1 MSRNDSR
8 IRYDEIRGRKLYE
21 SMENFNKTKEIN
33 KNSSKSQM
41 HSHNKKIQ
49 HNITESLIVHFDPN
63 ERYENIHG
71 ISKIKQFSKIE
82 NTLQNTKINL
92 GGERKNNSI
101 ISGLNINSLEKLKNI
116 DTGSMV
122 NKIMENSKN
131 NEIEKYNNSNISM
144 INEKSLE
151 KLKNINTGSM
161 VNKIIENSKNNEIE
175 KNNNSNISMINEN
188 SLEKLKNINTG
199 SMVNKI
205 VEIKKNSEY
214 NKSKINDSNYKEEY
228 KNYDNESDIN
238 LDNLKKLNDIPTKDK
253 VDELLEDEKDN
264 SLEKNKKDKAS
275 DNLIQKL
282 KNADTEE
289 FVKKIIK
296 NGDSDDKNLFYI
308 PNDSSKKSKDSY
320 ICMPKIEEHYQ
331 YNNINLF
338 KNNND
343 KNFDKINNIPNSDFP
358 KKKIFNNFKMYNIK
372 NDPNNSIIYD
382 QFKKYYKDLNSQRF
396 LKNDNISNIFKGN
409 NDHQSG
415 KNISNNNNQN
425 YNNNNID
432 YNGNIKMNFK
442 PFNNNNPNYNNNVI
456 DYNGNVSMNFKPF
469 NNNNEIYK
477 NDNNYINNLG
487 NNSNINNPIYNNPA
501 FSKQYYNL
509 FGNIV

>member
-63 ERYENIHG
+63 ERYENIYG
-71 ISKIKQFSKIE
+71 ISRIKQFSKIE
-82 NTLQNTKINL
+82 NTQQNTKINL
-92 GGERKNNSI
+92 REESKNNSN
-101 ISGLNINSLEKLKNI
+101 ISGLNINSLEKLKNV
-116 DTGSMV
+116 DTGSMA

-131 NEIEKYNNSNISM
+131 NEIEKY
-144 INEKSLE
+144 
-151 KLKNINTGSM
+151 
-161 VNKIIENSKNNEIE
+161 
-175 KNNNSNISMINEN
+175 NNSNISMINEN

-205 VEIKKNSEY
+205 VETKNDSKY
-214 NKSKINDSNYKEEY
+214 NKNKLNDSNYKEEY

-308 PNDSSKKSKDSY
+308 PNDSPKKSKDSY
-320 ICMPKIEEHYQ
+320 FCMPKIEEHYQ

-382 QFKKYYKDLNSQRF
+382 QFKKYYKEGTSSSRKELKRALYDKKDLSERQKDELWKKIIAN
-396 LKNDNISNIFKGN
+396 
-409 NDHQSG
+409 
-415 KNISNNNNQN
+415 
-425 YNNNNID
+425 
-432 YNGNIKMNFK
+432 
-442 PFNNNNPNYNNNVI
+442 
-456 DYNGNVSMNFKPF
+456 
-469 NNNNEIYK
+469 
-477 NDNNYINNLG
+477 
-487 NNSNINNPIYNNPA
+487 
-501 FSKQYYNL
+501 
-509 FGNIV
+509 

>member
-49 HNITESLIVHFDPN
+49 HNITESLMVHFDPY
-63 ERYENIHG
+63 EKYENIHG
-71 ISKIKQFSKIE
+71 ISKIKQLSKIE
-82 NTLQNTKINL
+82 NTQQNNKINL
-92 GGERKNNSI
+92 RGESKNNSI
-101 ISGLNINSLEKLKNI
+101 ISGLNINSLEKLKNV
-116 DTGSMV
+116 DTGSMA
-122 NKIMENSKN
+122 
-131 NEIEKYNNSNISM
+131 
-144 INEKSLE
+144 
-151 KLKNINTGSM
+151 
-161 VNKIIENSKNNEIE
+161 NKIIENSKNNEIE
-175 KNNNSNISMINEN
+175 KNN

-205 VEIKKNSEY
+205 VETKNDSKY
-214 NKSKINDSNYKEEY
+214 NKNKINDSNYKEEY

-238 LDNLKKLNDIPTKDK
+238 LDNSKKLN
-253 VDELLEDEKDN
+253 DELLEDEKDN

-308 PNDSSKKSKDSY
+308 PNDSPKKSKDSY

-343 KNFDKINNIPNSDFP
+343 KKLDKINNIPNSDFP

-382 QFKKYYKDLNSQRF
+382 QFKK
-396 LKNDNISNIFKGN
+396 
-409 NDHQSG
+409 
-415 KNISNNNNQN
+415 
-425 YNNNNID
+425 
-432 YNGNIKMNFK
+432 
-442 PFNNNNPNYNNNVI
+442 
-456 DYNGNVSMNFKPF
+456 
-469 NNNNEIYK
+469 
-477 NDNNYINNLG
+477 
-487 NNSNINNPIYNNPA
+487 
-501 FSKQYYNL
+501 
-509 FGNIV
+509 

>member
-63 ERYENIHG
+63 ERYENTHG

-101 ISGLNINSLEKLKNI
+101 ISGLNIN
-116 DTGSMV
+116 
-122 NKIMENSKN
+122 
-131 NEIEKYNNSNISM
+131 
-144 INEKSLE
+144 SLE

-238 LDNLKKLNDIPTKDK
+238 LANLKKLNDIPTKDK

-308 PNDSSKKSKDSY
+308 PNDSPKKSKDSY
-320 ICMPKIEEHYQ
+320 FCMPKIEEHYQ

-343 KNFDKINNIPNSDFP
+343 KKLDKINNIPNSYFP

-382 QFKKYYKDLNSQRF
+382 QFKKYYKDLNSQKF

-456 DYNGNVSMNFKPF
+456 DYNGNINMNFKPF

-487 NNSNINNPIYNNPA
+487 NNSNIINPIYNNPA
-501 FSKQYYNL
+501 FSKPYHNL
-509 FGNIV
+509 FGNIA

>member
-63 ERYENIHG
+63 ERYENTHG

-131 NEIEKYNNSNISM
+131 NEIEKN
-144 INEKSLE
+144 
-151 KLKNINTGSM
+151 
-161 VNKIIENSKNNEIE
+161 
-175 KNNNSNISMINEN
+175 N

-205 VEIKKNSEY
+205 VETKNDSKY
-214 NKSKINDSNYKEEY
+214 NKNKINDSNYKEEY

-308 PNDSSKKSKDSY
+308 PNDSPKKSKDSY
-320 ICMPKIEEHYQ
+320 FCMPKIEEHYQ

-343 KNFDKINNIPNSDFP
+343 KNFDKINGIPNSDFP

-372 NDPNNSIIYD
+372 NDPNNPIIYD

-456 DYNGNVSMNFKPF
+456 DYNGNVNMNFKPF

-487 NNSNINNPIYNNPA
+487 NNSNINNPIYNNPP
-501 FSKQYYNL
+501 FSKPYYNL

>member
-63 ERYENIHG
+63 ERYENTHG

-82 NTLQNTKINL
+82 NTLKNTKINL
-92 GGERKNNSI
+92 GGE
-101 ISGLNINSLEKLKNI
+101 
-116 DTGSMV
+116 
-122 NKIMENSKN
+122 SK
-131 NEIEKYNNSNISM
+131 
-144 INEKSLE
+144 
-151 KLKNINTGSM
+151 
-161 VNKIIENSKNNEIE
+161 
-175 KNNNSNISMINEN
+175 NNSNISMINEN

-228 KNYDNESDIN
+228 KIYDNESDIN
-238 LDNLKKLNDIPTKDK
+238 LDDLKQLNNIPTKDK
-253 VDELLEDEKDN
+253 VDELLEDIKDN
-264 SLEKNKKDKAS
+264 SSEKNKKDEVS
-275 DNLIQKL
+275 DILLQKL
-282 KNADTEE
+282 KNADNKE
-289 FVKKIIK
+289 FVKKNTK
-296 NGDSDDKNLFYI
+296 NGDSDDKNPFYI
-308 PNDSSKKSKDSY
+308 PNDESKKSKNLY
-320 ICMPKIEEHYQ
+320 FCRPKIAEHYQ
-331 YNNINLF
+331 YNNIALL
-338 KNNND
+338 KNNNY
-343 KNFDKINNIPNSDFP
+343 KMFDKINNIPNSEFP
-358 KKKIFNNFKMYNIK
+358 NKKIFNNFKMYNIK
-372 NDPNNSIIYD
+372 NIKNDPNNSIIRD
-382 QFKKYYKDLNSQRF
+382 QFNKYYKGLNSQRF
-396 LKNDNISNIFKGN
+396 LNNGIISNIFKGN

-415 KNISNNNNQN
+415 INISNNNNQN
-425 YNNNNID
+425 YNNNVFD
-432 YNGNIKMNFK
+432 YNGNINMNYK
-442 PFNNNNPNYNNNVI
+442 PFNI
-456 DYNGNVSMNFKPF
+456 
-469 NNNNEIYK
+469 NNEIYK

-501 FSKQYYNL
+501 FSKPYYNL

>member
-63 ERYENIHG
+63 ERYENTHG

-82 NTLQNTKINL
+82 NTLKNTKINL
-92 GGERKNNSI
+92 GGESKNNSI

-122 NKIMENSKN
+122 NKIM
-131 NEIEKYNNSNISM
+131 
-144 INEKSLE
+144 
-151 KLKNINTGSM
+151 
-161 VNKIIENSKNNEIE
+161 ENSKNNEIE

-228 KNYDNESDIN
+228 KIYDNESDIN
-238 LDNLKKLNDIPTKDK
+238 LDDLKQLNNIPTKDK
-253 VDELLEDEKDN
+253 VDELLEDIKDN
-264 SLEKNKKDKAS
+264 SSEKNKKDEVS
-275 DNLIQKL
+275 DILLQKL
-282 KNADTEE
+282 KNADNKE
-289 FVKKIIK
+289 FVKKNTK
-296 NGDSDDKNLFYI
+296 NGDSDDKNPFYI
-308 PNDSSKKSKDSY
+308 PNDESKKSKNLY
-320 ICMPKIEEHYQ
+320 FCRPKIAEHYQ
-331 YNNINLF
+331 YNNIALL
-338 KNNND
+338 KNNNY
-343 KNFDKINNIPNSDFP
+343 KMFDKINNIPNSEFP
-358 KKKIFNNFKMYNIK
+358 NKKIFNNFKMYNIK
-372 NDPNNSIIYD
+372 NDPNNSIIRD
-382 QFKKYYKDLNSQRF
+382 QFNKYYTGLNSQRF
-396 LKNDNISNIFKGN
+396 LNNGIISNIFKGN

-415 KNISNNNNQN
+415 INISNNNNQN
-425 YNNNNID
+425 YNNNVID
-432 YNGNIKMNFK
+432 YNGNINMNYK
-442 PFNNNNPNYNNNVI
+442 PFNI
-456 DYNGNVSMNFKPF
+456 
-469 NNNNEIYK
+469 NNEIYK

-501 FSKQYYNL
+501 FSKPYYNL